1 MADRSLALA
10 AVLSFGCVST
20 SIDESALH
28 SAADARQRQAGLAR
42 ASLPRD
48 VSALLARP
56 LTAEA
61 VVQVA
66 LLNNRGLRG
75 SLEQLAIARAGLS
88 GVRRLPNPT
97 LEGALRFG
105 SEGDPEL
112 EVGAMIDLTELLLV
126 LSRGAAAAAGVEAA
140 RLEAVAAILDHAF
153 ETRAAFF
160 ELQAAL
166 QQLELRGTVQQA
178 LGASAELAHRLREA
192 GNITELER
200 ATQQSVALE
209 ARLSYQRAERNV
221 AAARERLNA
230 LMGLWGRGTGWAA
243 VTRLPEPAGKELPI
257 ETLEAEAVRQSLDL
271 EIAKQRFIA
280 AAKRSNVATAAG
292 WLPEL
297 RAGVSAERDE
307 AWAVG
312 PAVELE
318 LPLFYQGQGEV
329 ALARAAMRQQQN
341 VYTDTAVRL
350 RARAR
355 QAATR
360 LRAAREAVGYFREV
374 LLPLK
379 QKVLDETQLQ
389 YNAMA
394 AGAFQLLAAKR
405 DQVESASAYID
416 QLREYWLA
424 RTEAEQLLAGRLG
437 ARLAASDVSSAV
449 TTPGLGEQA
458 H

>member
-1 MADRSLALA
+1 MAARSLALA

-20 SIDESALH
+20 SIDEAALH

-42 ASLPRD
+42 AQLPRD
-48 VSALLARP
+48 VNALLARP
-56 LTAEA
+56 LTADA
-61 VVQVA
+61 AVQVA
-66 LLNNRGLRG
+66 LLNNRGLRA

-105 SEGDPEL
+105 GEGDPEV
-112 EVGAMIDLTELLLV
+112 EVGAMIDVTELLLV
-126 LSRGAAAAAGVEAA
+126 LSRGGATAAGVEAA
-140 RLEAVAAILDHAF
+140 RLDAVAAILDLAF
-153 ETRAAFF
+153 ETRAAFV

-178 LGASAELAHRLREA
+178 FGASADLAGRLREA

-221 AAARERLNA
+221 AAARERLNG

-243 VTRLPEPAGKELPI
+243 VPRLPEPAGNELPI
-257 ETLEAEAVRQSLDL
+257 ETLEAEAVRRSLDL
-271 EIAKQRFIA
+271 EIAKQRFTA

-355 QAATR
+355 EAATR

-405 DQVESASAYID
+405 DQIESASAYID

-424 RTEAEQLLAGRLG
+424 RTEAEQLLAGRFG
-437 ARLAASDVSSAV
+437 ARLADPDATTAV
-449 TTPGLGEQA
+449 RAPGAAEQA